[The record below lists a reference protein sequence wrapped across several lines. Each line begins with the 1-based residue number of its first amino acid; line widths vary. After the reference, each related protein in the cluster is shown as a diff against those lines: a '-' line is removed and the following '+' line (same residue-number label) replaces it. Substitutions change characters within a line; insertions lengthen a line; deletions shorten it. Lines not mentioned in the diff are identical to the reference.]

1 MSSIAAS
8 QRSEAKSRLLRIE
21 GAPGAVNP
29 AVQEIESASSQ
40 VGTSENAPAATLHQ
54 WMEANQFCPCGPRQC
69 AEADLALKIEELAR
83 SNHDLEQFAYVA
95 SHDLQ
100 EPLRMVAAY
109 TQLLS
114 ERYHGQ
120 LDETADRYLGYAA
133 EGALRMQT
141 LIQDLLDFSRVGRSD
156 REPEAVDCN
165 QAAQRAQE
173 NLRKAI
179 TESGA
184 VIRCGTLPEIWADG
198 SQVTRLFQNLIG
210 NAVKFRGQQDLFI
223 CLQAE
228 NAGPDWLFS
237 VSDNGIGI
245 APEYAEVIFTI
256 FHRLHV
262 RSEYPG
268 NGIGLAICRKIVEH
282 YGGRIW
288 VESQLG
294 RGSTFKFTL
303 PAGCPDQKGGAR
315 P

>member
-1 MSSIAAS
+1 MSVIAAS
-8 QRSEAKSRLLRIE
+8 PRPEAKSRLLRID
-21 GAPGAVNP
+21 GAPGVVDP
-29 AVQEIESASSQ
+29 VVQEIESASSP
-40 VGTSENAPAATLHQ
+40 VGTTENPPAGTLHQ
-54 WMEANQFCPCGPRQC
+54 WMEANQFCPCGPRKC

-114 ERYHGQ
+114 ERYRGQ

-133 EGALRMQT
+133 EGAVRMQT
-141 LIQDLLDFSRVGRSD
+141 LIQDLLDFSRVGRND

-173 NLRKAI
+173 NLCKAI

-184 VIRCGTLPEIWADG
+184 VIRCGALPEIWADC

-210 NAVKFRGQQDLFI
+210 NAVKFRGQRDLFI

-228 NAGPDWLFS
+228 NTGPDWLFS

-262 RSEYPG
+262 RSEYSG
-268 NGIGLAICRKIVEH
+268 NGIGLAICKKIVEH

-288 VESQLG
+288 VESQPG

-303 PAGCPDQKGGAR
+303 PAVCPDRKGGAR